1 MSFAS
6 RMLIKLLQ
14 VSGMKGKLARGSQKT
29 FEEAVS
35 YNRKHPFVMPEDH
48 KAIYEQIN
56 IRTGFGVYPCLK
68 ISQPDSCR
76 DRAVL
81 FTWGGGGL
89 LNAWKSQLGMAVKL
103 GRDAKVPVY
112 YPIYP
117 LATEHSLLDT
127 MEMIVE
133 TYGKRWHLQSLLS
146 KRSWRSRTWMHRFI
160 SGIICSMH
168 FRFIRSAGNRER
180 LTAIFWLISED
191 RYDWK
196 KRHHAVR

>member
-68 ISQPDSCR
+68 ISQSDSCR

-117 LATEHSLLDT
+117 LATEHSLL
-127 MEMIVE
+127 
-133 TYGKRWHLQSLLS
+133 G
-146 KRSWRSRTWMHRFI
+146 
-160 SGIICSMH
+160 SMH

-196 KRHHAVR
+196 KRHHPVACSVLPCRRVYRSGNRNADSVSKGV

>member
-6 RMLIKLLQ
+6 RILIKLLQ

-56 IRTGFGVYPCLK
+56 IR
-68 ISQPDSCR
+68 
-76 DRAVL
+76 
-81 FTWGGGGL
+81 
-89 LNAWKSQLGMAVKL
+89 
-103 GRDAKVPVY
+103 
-112 YPIYP
+112 
-117 LATEHSLLDT
+117 
-127 MEMIVE
+127 
-133 TYGKRWHLQSLLS
+133 
-146 KRSWRSRTWMHRFI
+146 
-160 SGIICSMH
+160 
-168 FRFIRSAGNRER
+168 SAGNRER

>member
-68 ISQPDSCR
+68 ISQSDSCR

-81 FTWGGGGL
+81 FTWGGGL
-89 LNAWKSQLGMAVKL
+89 LPCC
-103 GRDAKVPVY
+103 RVY
-112 YPIYP
+112 
-117 LATEHSLLDT
+117 
-127 MEMIVE
+127 
-133 TYGKRWHLQSLLS
+133 
-146 KRSWRSRTWMHRFI
+146 RS
-160 SGIICSMH
+160 
-168 FRFIRSAGNRER
+168 GNRNADSVRNFWRDGNER
-180 LTAIFWLISED
+180 KQ
-191 RYDWK
+191 RK
-196 KRHHAVR
+196 K

>member
-68 ISQPDSCR
+68 ISQSDSCR

-81 FTWGGGGL
+81 FCVLIGMIPALVLSAILGLNSALGSAIGTMFLCFGNAFMFGGL
-89 LNAWKSQLGMAVKL
+89 LATLPDQESFDCFQEKISKSKSV
-103 GRDAKVPVY
+103 
-112 YPIYP
+112 
-117 LATEHSLLDT
+117 
-127 MEMIVE
+127 
-133 TYGKRWHLQSLLS
+133 
-146 KRSWRSRTWMHRFI
+146 
-160 SGIICSMH
+160 
-168 FRFIRSAGNRER
+168 
-180 LTAIFWLISED
+180 
-191 RYDWK
+191 
-196 KRHHAVR
+196 

>member
-6 RMLIKLLQ
+6 RMLIKFLQ

-76 DRAVL
+76 DRGVL

-112 YPIYP
+112 YPVYP
-117 LATEHSLLDT
+117 VCRESREAYRDILAYL
-127 MEMIVE
+127 
-133 TYGKRWHLQSLLS
+133 R
-146 KRSWRSRTWMHRFI
+146 R
-160 SGIICSMH
+160 
-168 FRFIRSAGNRER
+168 
-180 LTAIFWLISED
+180 
-191 RYDWK
+191 
-196 KRHHAVR
+196 